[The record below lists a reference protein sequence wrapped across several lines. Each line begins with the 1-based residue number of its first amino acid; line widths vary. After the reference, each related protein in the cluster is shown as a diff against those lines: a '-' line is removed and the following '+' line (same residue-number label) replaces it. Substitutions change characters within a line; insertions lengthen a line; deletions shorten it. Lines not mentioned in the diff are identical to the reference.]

1 MINIKLT
8 LLTFSVGM
16 IDIAPLFG
24 SVLRGLLRQPRWDI
38 DGKLVM
44 VEKTRFWVDQWFG
57 SSSMAIQ
64 FWEVYSIINEQDKT
78 VREAWDGYNLMFTF
92 RRTIDSRIMNH
103 WFEVVHIASRLQ
115 FVDEKGCHYMI
126 IKFIW

>member
-38 DGKLVM
+38 DEKLVM
-44 VEKTRFWVDQWFG
+44 AEKTRFWVDQWFG

-92 RRTIDSRIMNH
+92 R
-103 WFEVVHIASRLQ
+103 
-115 FVDEKGCHYMI
+115 
-126 IKFIW
+126 